1 MSTGATLQLALD
13 LAGTFVFGL
22 NGALTAME
30 AENLDIVGV
39 VALAVITALGGGIIR
54 DVLIGSLP
62 PAAFRDW
69 RYLAVGGGA
78 GVAAFVAHQLWLRVQ
93 ASITLFDAAGLALF
107 CVTGTTT
114 AFAAHL
120 GPFQSVILG
129 TITGVGGG
137 TARDIVIRRVPTVL
151 SSGLYAIPAAC
162 GATLTAVALALHFY
176 SDTVAVLAAALCF
189 SIRMVGV
196 RFNLNAPTP
205 RPGPSA
211 TLGAR
216 PGAASK
222 RAEP

>member
-1 MSTGATLQLALD
+1 MSSPASSLQLALD
-13 LAGTFVFGL
+13 LSGTFVFGL

-39 VALAVITALGGGIIR
+39 VVLAVITALGGGIIR

-78 GVAAFVAHQLWLRVQ
+78 GIAAFFARQVWLRLQ
-93 ASITLFDAAGLALF
+93 HSITLFDAAGLALF

-120 GPFQSVILG
+120 GPFQSVVLG

-137 TARDIVIRRVPTVL
+137 TVRDVVIRKVPTVL

-162 GATLTAVALALHFY
+162 GATLTALALEFHFY
-176 SDTVAVLAAALCF
+176 GGAIAVVAAALCF
-189 SIRMVGV
+189 SIRMAGV
-196 RFNLNAPTP
+196 HFNLNVPISHPRTTP
-205 RPGPSA
+205 
-211 TLGAR
+211 
-216 PGAASK
+216 
-222 RAEP
+222 RAEPPKEKR

>member
-1 MSTGATLQLALD
+1 MSQSGSTLQLVLD
-13 LAGTFVFGL
+13 LSGTFVFGL

-39 VALAVITALGGGIIR
+39 AVLAVITALGGGIIR

-78 GVAAFVAHQLWLRVQ
+78 GIAAFFARQLWLRLQ
-93 ASITLFDAAGLALF
+93 RSITVFDAAGLALF

-120 GPFQSVILG
+120 GPFQSIVLG

-137 TARDIVIRRVPTVL
+137 TVRDVVIRRVPTVL

-162 GATLTAVALALHFY
+162 GATLTALALDLHFY
-176 SDTVAVLAAALCF
+176 SGAIAIVAAAICF
-189 SIRMVGV
+189 TVRMAGV
-196 RFNLNAPTP
+196 RFNLNVPVSHPRVTPKPTP
-205 RPGPSA
+205 
-211 TLGAR
+211 
-216 PGAASK
+216 SK
-222 RAEP
+222 EEP